1 MITIDV
7 LGIVM
12 YTQLALSVVLFLA
25 LQITV
30 LLAHSDRFDEFGDWL
45 VYRGTWYGIAFQFLS
60 MVILAAL
67 VFYTQT
73 DHARVTYTIILI
85 IANTVWFVT
94 TRLAFLILEYR
105 DKQQMRRLE

>member
-7 LGIVM
+7 LGILM
-12 YTQLALSVVLFLA
+12 YTQLALSVVLFFA
-25 LQITV
+25 LQIAV
-30 LLAHSDRFDEFGDWL
+30 MIAHSERLYEFGRWF
-45 VYRGTWYGIAFQFLS
+45 VYRGTWYGIAFQCLS

-73 DHARVTYTIILI
+73 DHASVTYTIILI
-85 IANTVWFVT
+85 LANMVWFVT
-94 TRLAFLILEYR
+94 TRLAFLVFEYW